1 MVRSVF
7 SAAACAVLA
16 LCACAPKPAP
26 EPKPSDDFAAAADKA
41 FVDETTGKVAKT
53 FERPELVMFRNPVIS
68 QSERG
73 KALCV
78 DAAEP
83 EQAWTGM
90 IAVKTPGAAGY
101 VIHRAGDNL
110 SPKARQQCPKLV
122 LKYMDEPNV
131 DWYEA
136 EVAINQA
143 GCAHLDPRYWKAW
156 KNYCNG
162 ALTKGT
168 PPKPPAG

>member
-1 MVRSVF
+1 MVRSVWV
-7 SAAACAVLA
+7 AAACVA
-16 LCACAPKPAP
+16 LSMAACAPKPVP
-26 EPKPSDDFAAAADKA
+26 EPKPSDDFAAADKA
-41 FVDETTGKVAKT
+41 FVDETTSKISKS
-53 FERPELVMFRNPVIS
+53 FERPEMVMFRNPVIS

-101 VIHRAGDNL
+101 IIHRAGDNL
-110 SPKARQQCPKLV
+110 SPKARKQCPALV
-122 LKYMDEPNV
+122 LKYMDEPKT

-136 EVAINQA
+136 EVAITQA
-143 GCAHLDPRYWKAW
+143 GCANLDPRYWRAW
-156 KNYCNG
+156 KRYCNG
-162 ALTKGT
+162 ALTT
-168 PPKPPAG
+168 PAAKATPAT